1 MNTATA
7 ALLGAAG
14 VTAIVDWIA
23 VARDRMPVERIAK
36 PLVMVLLV
44 GAAAALNPA
53 DDTERA
59 AFVIAL
65 VLGLVGDLLLLEPD
79 DEKRFLAGLGAF
91 LFGHGAYVAGL
102 VPVQVDGPGEVV
114 GIAVVLVV
122 LTTVGRAVIRGAR
135 RRPEG
140 IAMAA
145 PVAAYVLVLCVVI
158 ILGLGTQDG
167 WAIAGVL
174 LFGSSD
180 AILGLRQFVE
190 RRPWM
195 DTAVAVTYHLAQGLL
210 VVSLL

>member
-7 ALLGAAG
+7 VLLGGAG
-14 VTAIVDWIA
+14 ATAVVDWIA
-23 VARDRMPVERIAK
+23 VARNRMSVERIAK

-114 GIAVVLVV
+114 GIAVVLVL

-135 RRPEG
+135 RRQEG

-145 PVAAYVLVLCVVI
+145 PVAAYMLVLCAVI
-158 ILGLGTQDG
+158 ILGIGTQDG

>member
-7 ALLGAAG
+7 VLLGAAG
-14 VTAIVDWIA
+14 VTAVVDWIA
-23 VARDRMPVERIAK
+23 VARDRMSVERIAK

-114 GIAVVLVV
+114 GIAVVLVL
-122 LTTVGRAVIRGAR
+122 LTTVGRAVIRGAKR
-135 RRPEG
+135 KDG

-158 ILGLGTQDG
+158 ILGIGTQDG